1 MKKIISHIKKHK
13 KAYLLGT
20 AGVLVVVGLG
30 LTLSWNC
37 IQFKRYCKEK
47 EVCVCASQKLSK
59 SEKKTFVAIAKYMK
73 ETGKPELDAGI
84 LKYTTAEELTEVG
97 LKMKSCSA
105 DVARQAMLDNN
116 ATNKAN
122 FPGDYNCMRQTLMN
136 ELSNEEILFLQSPQS
151 KSLEALQNPV
161 IRDMYMVSSAKLM
174 KCMNEQVQ
182 KQYMAEIEKLKE
194 SVQKPGKKKKVN

>member
-1 MKKIISHIKKHK
+1 M
-13 KAYLLGT
+13 
-20 AGVLVVVGLG
+20 
-30 LTLSWNC
+30 
-37 IQFKRYCKEK
+37 
-47 EVCVCASQKLSK
+47 CVCASQKLSK

>member
-1 MKKIISHIKKHK
+1 M
-13 KAYLLGT
+13 G
-20 AGVLVVVGLG
+20 AGLA
-30 LTLSWNC
+30 LSWNC

-47 EVCVCASQKLSK
+47 ELCACASQKLSK

-84 LKYTTAEELTEVG
+84 LKYTTAEELSEVG

-105 DVARQAMLDNN
+105 DVARQTMLANN
-116 ATNKAN
+116 AANKAN

-136 ELSNEEILFLQSPQS
+136 ELSNEEVLFLQSPQS
-151 KSLEALQNPV
+151 KSLEALQNPLV
-161 IRDMYMVSSAKLM
+161 RDMYLVSSAKLM

-182 KQYMAEIEKLKE
+182 KQYQEEVERLKA
-194 SVQKPGKKKKVN
+194 PAPKKKRKKVVESPVGVQENQ